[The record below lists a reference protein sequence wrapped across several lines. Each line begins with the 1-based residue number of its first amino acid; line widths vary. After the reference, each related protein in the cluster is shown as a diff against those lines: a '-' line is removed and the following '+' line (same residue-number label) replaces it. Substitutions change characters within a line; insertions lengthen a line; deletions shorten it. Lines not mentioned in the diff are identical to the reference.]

1 MARVETLLSVLLGIG
16 LSAACGFRIF
26 VPFLLVGLAART
38 GHVTLGSSFAWMAS
52 TPGLIALGVATVLEV
67 AAYYVPWLDHLLDV
81 LATPAA
87 VVAGVVMTA
96 SVITGLDPMMKWTLA
111 LIAGGG
117 IAATVQALTVGGR
130 KASLL
135 TTGGLANPAVATA
148 ELGGS
153 VFLSLLAI
161 ALPLVAFAVIAWA
174 LFFGVRILLR
184 LLRPKAPQPP
194 AA

>member
-26 VPFLLVGLAART
+26 VPFLLVGIAART
-38 GHVTLGSSFAWMAS
+38 GHLTLGSSFEWMAS
-52 TPGLIALGVATVLEV
+52 TPALIALGVATILEV

-135 TTGGLANPAVATA
+135 TTGGLANPVVATA

-153 VFLSLLAI
+153 VALTLLAI

-174 LFFGVRILLR
+174 LFFGVRFLLR
-184 LLRPKAPQPP
+184 LLGPRAPQPP
-194 AA
+194 PA

>member
-1 MARVETLLSVLLGIG
+1 MASVETLLSVLLGIG

-26 VPFLLVGLAART
+26 VPFLLVGIAART
-38 GHVTLGSSFAWMAS
+38 GHLTLGPSFEWMAS
-52 TPGLIALGVATVLEV
+52 TPALIALGVATVLEV
-67 AAYYVPWLDHLLDV
+67 AAYYVPWLDHVLDV

-153 VFLSLLAI
+153 VFLTLLAI

-174 LFFGVRILLR
+174 LFFGIRLLLR
-184 LLRPKAPQPP
+184 LLGPKAPQPP
-194 AA
+194 PA